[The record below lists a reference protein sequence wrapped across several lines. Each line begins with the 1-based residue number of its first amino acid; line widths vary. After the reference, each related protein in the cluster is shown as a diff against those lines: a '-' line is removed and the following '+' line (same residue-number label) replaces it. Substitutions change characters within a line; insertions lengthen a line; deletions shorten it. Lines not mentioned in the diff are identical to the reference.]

1 MPRLREEKRLREQR
15 LTGIKTGIPT
25 YVPPLLTVKGFKLIF
40 YDTSQVKVGEFGAD
54 VQLGR
59 ISEIEFELMDFGC
72 GAFSFIL
79 DSLPPFPVSYRTR
92 VDVHP
97 YFDTTPWFSGFIQTT
112 PKPGQK
118 PPYRYIGFGFFE
130 QLDWV
135 TVTASYQS
143 QEVSLIVKDI
153 IQNIVAPSTQIGY
166 NASKIEATTYTVTD
180 ITFDYAFAKD
190 ALQQLANI
198 AQGYEFGVDDAREF
212 YFRAIDTE
220 PHYFYWA
227 GRQFQDVDLEEDPQG
242 IRNKL
247 YVKSGKIQEGGTNIV
262 GSVSDPGSISA
273 YGLREEVVTA
283 PDILNSDDALQWA
296 GQVLAEKKDTKVKA
310 KIKNV
315 LFDTT
320 KAKIEARGKIV
331 ITTFDGSV
339 YTAPLMRVLY
349 RISSAG
355 TLGEIECGAVL
366 IPFEQQFVG
375 QLKRMDDEQRLSDK
389 RTEELSTEISAE
401 AAKVSPLILD
411 TATAQLTIE
420 NTASEVTLYSYAFG
434 AGELGANDAVR
445 VIVCCRFLNQTGG
458 ARGFTL
464 GIKLG
469 GTTIYA
475 DATKAFSSGAS
486 YRAWFVRFIL
496 NNLGSLSSQ
505 ALNGSVEISNTQG
518 TMTGLGDLSGAA
530 VLDGESPIHGVAS
543 ENMAVAKTL
552 SITVQFP
559 IALANL
565 KIDRYFAMVEKL
577 PTV

>member
-15 LTGIKTGIPT
+15 LLGIKTGIPT
-25 YVPPLLTVKGFKLIF
+25 YVPPELTVKGFKLIF
-40 YDTSQVKVGEFGAD
+40 YDVSQVKVGELGAD

-72 GAFSFIL
+72 GAFSFVL
-79 DSLPPFPVSYRTR
+79 DSLPPFPISYRTR

-135 TVTASYQS
+135 TVTKSYQS
-143 QEVSLIVKDI
+143 QEVSLIIKDI
-153 IQNIVAPSTQIGY
+153 IQNIVAPNTQIGY
-166 NASKIEATTYTVTD
+166 NASKIEVTTYTVTD

-220 PHYFYWA
+220 PHYWYWA
-227 GRQFQDVDLEEDPQG
+227 GRQFQDIDLEEDPQG

-247 YVKSGKIQEGGTNIV
+247 YVKSGKIQTGGTNIV

-283 PDILNSDDALQWA
+283 PDILNTADALQWA

-320 KAKIEARGKIV
+320 KAKIEAKGKIV
-331 ITTFDGSV
+331 ITTFDSST
-339 YTAPLMRVLY
+339 YTAPLKRVLY

-401 AAKVSPLILD
+401 TAKDKVEVQNRAATQLIIANDITERDIFSYTVPAGLLGE
-411 TATAQLTIE
+411 TGVLRLTIIGR
-420 NTASEVTLYSYAFG
+420 YY
-434 AGELGANDAVR
+434 
-445 VIVCCRFLNQTGG
+445 NQTGAARHLTIRIKFG
-458 ARGFTL
+458 ATTL
-464 GIKLG
+464 YDDIISAIPNATTSRPFFLSIFLVNQNAANAQILG
-469 GTTIYA
+469 GKIA
-475 DATKAFSSGAS
+475 
-486 YRAWFVRFIL
+486 
-496 NNLGSLSSQ
+496 
-505 ALNGSVEISNTQG
+505 
-518 TMTGLGDLSGAA
+518 LGDYDGATA
-530 VLDGESPIHGVAS
+530 GIGDLADSVIMSHSPIHGTAS
-543 ENMAVAKTL
+543 EDSGAAKDL
-552 SITVQFP
+552 KVTVQHQ
-559 IALANL
+559 LADVNL
-565 KIDRYFAMVEKL
+565 QFVREYAILEL
-577 PTV
+577 L